1 MQKISLS
8 LFSIVLLMA
17 SCKKEHNVNALK
29 DQLSGTW
36 ELERTIC
43 GECFVPNTNY
53 APGNGNLL
61 VFGDDGSFQRKKQ
74 DTVLF
79 TGTFSVIISK
89 ECSSNGDQALTT
101 NESSTGTTPQFIA
114 LNADSLVLS
123 TPSCYQDGGSTIY
136 KRIRK

>member
-1 MQKISLS
+1 MQKIILS
-8 LFSIVLLMA
+8 LFSVAVLTA

-29 DQLSGTW
+29 NQLAGTW
-36 ELERTIC
+36 ELERAIC
-43 GECFVPNTNY
+43 GECLIPNTSY

-61 VFGDDGSFQRKKQ
+61 IFGNDGSFQRKKQ

-79 TGTFSVIISK
+79 NGTFSVIISK

-101 NESSTGTTPQFIA
+101 SESAGATPQFI
-114 LNADSLVLS
+114 NIYTDSLVLS
-123 TPSCYQDGGSTIY
+123 TPSCYQDGGSTVY